1 MLAFFDAVITTDCYH
16 RSSQQKES
24 GSSTSLTPPL
34 FFNAQ
39 EFLHES
45 HLLDLICQ
53 LKILS

>member
-1 MLAFFDAVITTDCYH
+1 MLAVFDAVTVTDCYH
-16 RSSQQKES
+16 RSSQQNES
-24 GSSTSLTPPL
+24 GSSTSLPPTL